1 MLLNVYASNY
11 LNFCSFRYAHST
23 LNEGDLW
30 TDLTVEELKAFFGI
44 FIVMGIKKLPALNM
58 YWSENE
64 MLGCPWIIKTMS
76 CKRFTEIIRFLHL
89 VDNALMIQKDQP
101 GYNPL
106 FKITPLLD
114 HLKIIF
120 SRWYSPKQGLSVD
133 EARSAAALYGVFYPC
148 IGK

>member
-64 MLGCPWIIKTMS
+64 MLGCPWIIKTMAAIS
-76 CKRFTEIIRFLHL
+76 LLIPSKIPPPRYIWL
-89 VDNALMIQKDQP
+89 V
-101 GYNPL
+101 
-106 FKITPLLD
+106 
-114 HLKIIF
+114 
-120 SRWYSPKQGLSVD
+120 
-133 EARSAAALYGVFYPC
+133 
-148 IGK
+148 